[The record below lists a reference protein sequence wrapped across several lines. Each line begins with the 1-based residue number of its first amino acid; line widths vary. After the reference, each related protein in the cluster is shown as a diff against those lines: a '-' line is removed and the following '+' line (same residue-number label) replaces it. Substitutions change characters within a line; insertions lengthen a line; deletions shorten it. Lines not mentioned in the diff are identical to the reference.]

1 MKAKT
6 GTSWCDDWISL
17 GDSEQQLQQ
26 DFAEIFSRCFPRAW
40 REIREEME
48 NSASGADKK
57 IAESHRLE
65 EELSPA
71 APLLQEMTDDSDSGP
86 GGTLSGTSIPE
97 KCGGVPVQMP
107 SSGSER
113 AEEEVCPAHHN
124 QHGDLLLAADSF
136 RKKRRS
142 AGKLLAVIFL
152 LAVAGTGVY
161 LWKVHDDAQQPVRPP
176 SPASKPSVADRSAPS
191 AVTITVDDNGLPS
204 FLRSDWRDPLYPSQ
218 HPGWERF
225 LSPEVDFRLFREKGT
240 IKALQGI
247 SRKQA
252 GMSEAFLV
260 DLLKQC
266 GFNGPLP
273 QGTVKLKN
281 GILVKSV
288 VLPGGAEL
296 VTYQEQEAPQL
307 KGFVL
312 EFS

>member
-1 MKAKT
+1 
-6 GTSWCDDWISL
+6 
-17 GDSEQQLQQ
+17 
-26 DFAEIFSRCFPRAW
+26 
-40 REIREEME
+40 
-48 NSASGADKK
+48 
-57 IAESHRLE
+57 
-65 EELSPA
+65 
-71 APLLQEMTDDSDSGP
+71 
-86 GGTLSGTSIPE
+86 
-97 KCGGVPVQMP
+97 MP
-107 SSGSER
+107 SSGSEL
-113 AEEEVCPAHHN
+113 AGEEVFPAYQN
-124 QHGDLLLAADSF
+124 LYDDPLLVADLS

-152 LAVAGTGVY
+152 LAVAGAGVY
-161 LWKVHDDAQQPVRPP
+161 LWKFHDDAQQSVRAP
-176 SPASKPSVADRSAPS
+176 SSTSKPSVADRSAPS
-191 AVTITVDDNGLPS
+191 AATIKVDDNGLPS

-225 LSPEVDFRLFREKGT
+225 LSPEVDFRLFREKGM

-247 SRKQA
+247 SRNQA
-252 GMSEAFLV
+252 GISETFLV

-281 GILVKSV
+281 GILVKSI

-296 VTYQEQEAPQL
+296 VTYQEREAPHL